1 MSFDAMNWASK
12 QDCQNSTNK
21 LILLMLA
28 NYSDENDSSYPSYKH
43 LASLCSCTERTA
55 MRSIDSLI
63 QMGLVKKEGRYTQDG
78 KQTSNRFILNRGD
91 KINMVGV
98 TKTTPNT
105 IRDIQGYNVRKNI
118 KKDYPDS
125 FESWWN
131 LYPRKDG
138 SKRKAFEIWN
148 KITDKELSIVELYQ
162 KTVQYQKLVSNKDN
176 KFIPHATTWLN
187 QRRFETVTEN
197 NNKKIN
203 LNTIAG

>member
-28 NYSDENDSSYPSYKH
+28 NYADENDSSFPSYRH

-55 MRSIDSLI
+55 MRAIDSLI
-63 QMGLVKKEGRYTQDG
+63 QMGLVKKEERYMKDG

-91 KINMVGV
+91 KKDTQGM
-98 TKTTPNT
+98 TKSTPNT
-105 IRDIQGYNVRKNI
+105 IRHIQR
-118 KKDYPDS
+118 DYTEE
-125 FESWWN
+125 FNQWWT

-138 SKRKAFEIWN
+138 SKRKAFEIYKN
-148 KITDKELSIVELYQ
+148 IIGREISTHNLYNITKRFKQSMTGKEE
-162 KTVQYQKLVSNKDN
+162 

-187 QRRFETVTEN
+187 QRRFETVEEN
-197 NNKKIN
+197 KDNNKKIN
-203 LNTIAG
+203 LNKIAG